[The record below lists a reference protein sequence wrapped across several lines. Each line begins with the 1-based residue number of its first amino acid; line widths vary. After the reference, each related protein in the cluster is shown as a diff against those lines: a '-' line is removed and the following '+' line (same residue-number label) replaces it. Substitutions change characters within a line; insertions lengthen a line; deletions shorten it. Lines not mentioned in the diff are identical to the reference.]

1 MTSFLGQLL
10 RVFMSRPDEQEAKY
24 FGNYLF
30 SDDVTEERVH
40 PLALPMTEDELRSG
54 HILEKFR
61 RLYLGGELPVKESA
75 WYEGS
80 AALYSEKA
88 AWHQRHYRRYK
99 ELIYLRKGLE
109 RKLRK

>member
-1 MTSFLGQLL
+1 MASKEH
-10 RVFMSRPDEQEAKY
+10 D
-24 FGNYLF
+24 F
-30 SDDVTEERVH
+30 SVGSI
-40 PLALPMTEDELRSG
+40 PSNIISLALPMTEDELLSG

-61 RLYLGGELPVKESA
+61 RLYLKKDLPVRESA

-80 AALYSEKA
+80 AKLYSSRA